1 MERVAGGLTG
11 IWLGAPV
18 ARGVVPGDRTDLL
31 DVEGSGSKIA
41 KGSWRVERRK
51 TSLDGASAP

>member
-1 MERVAGGLTG
+1 M
-11 IWLGAPV
+11 
-18 ARGVVPGDRTDLL
+18 PGDRTDLL